1 MMAADIVFDNNM
13 QRLLLL
19 LLQDLDEEDDPLC
32 NETSIDWPPHP
43 LVEASLGLIMD

>member
-19 LLQDLDEEDDPLC
+19 LLDLDEEDDPLC
-32 NETSIDWPPHP
+32 NETSIDWPPQP
-43 LVEASLGLIMD
+43 LVEAPLGLIMD

>member
-1 MMAADIVFDNNM
+1 MMAADIVFDKNM
-13 QRLLLL
+13 QRLLLE
-19 LLQDLDEEDDPLC
+19 LDEEDDPLC

>member
-1 MMAADIVFDNNM
+1 MMPADIVFDNNM
-13 QRLLLL
+13 QRLL
-19 LLQDLDEEDDPLC
+19 DLDEEDDPLC